1 MATTITAKN
10 QRIESARSYKD
21 LDLNFTAHPIKKDVS
36 KHLNEYAIINS
47 VKNLVSTNFF
57 ERPFRPEIG
66 SGVRNLLFENVDPL
80 VAAQLERAISEII
93 SNYEPRAVLKNVNVV
108 AQPDKNA
115 YSVTLTFY
123 IENSSIAQTITLL
136 LERNR

>member
-1 MATTITAKN
+1 MEMPMFILNKNKDPYLKIWEIDLTTRENKEKYKN
-10 QRIESARSYKD
+10 K
-21 LDLNFTAHPIKKDVS
+21 IKKE
-36 KHLNEYAIINS
+36 KQKLLE
-47 VKNLVSTNFF
+47 K
-57 ERPFRPEIG
+57 EI
-66 SGVRNLLFENVDPL
+66 SNV
-80 VAAQLERAISEII
+80 I

-115 YSVTLTFY
+115 YTVTLTFY